1 MKHLQ
6 IDEIQ
11 DNEHYELS
19 RESFRADIVRLK
31 MLRRVSVG
39 DLITLVF
46 ENRSTIQFQIQEI
59 MRAEKIVSHQRVQEE
74 LDTYNVLLPGTNQLT
89 ATLFI
94 EVTDQPRMRETLDR
108 LIGIDRGDALFL
120 EIGGERMAGEFEGGH
135 SNEVRVSAVH
145 FVTFNLTPKQ
155 ANAITTATAPVSLVV
170 DHPDYQA
177 SVSLSA
183 DVLASLADDLN
194 AE

>member
-59 MRAEKIVSHQRVQEE
+59 MRAEKIVSHQRV
-74 LDTYNVLLPGTNQLT
+74 
-89 ATLFI
+89 
-94 EVTDQPRMRETLDR
+94 
-108 LIGIDRGDALFL
+108 
-120 EIGGERMAGEFEGGH
+120 
-135 SNEVRVSAVH
+135 
-145 FVTFNLTPKQ
+145 
-155 ANAITTATAPVSLVV
+155 
-170 DHPDYQA
+170 
-177 SVSLSA
+177 
-183 DVLASLADDLN
+183 
-194 AE
+194 

>member
-31 MLRRVSVG
+31 MRRRVSVG

-74 LDTYNVLLPGTNQLT
+74 LDTYNVLLPDANQLT

-94 EVTDQPRMRETLDR
+94 EVTDQARMRETLDH

-120 EIGGERMAGEFEGGH
+120 EIGGERMAGEFESGH

-155 ANAITTATAPVSLVV
+155 SNAITTATAPVSLVV